1 MVAPVNERDRVV
13 VIGSGPP
20 GATAALFLCRAGV
33 EVLLL
38 EAGPKNAALGLTLRV
53 RGVTLAK
60 LKRPLN
66 GRSGVTKTA
75 DPDAALFEDLSPGGL
90 SNHWS
95 CAVPR
100 FSREDF
106 EDAERA
112 GEEYRWPL
120 GYDDLAPYYD
130 RVEPLLHVA
139 GSTADVPQLPAG
151 KVRHAWKIPRSWR
164 PIADDAPRL
173 GRSVVPMPYAYG
185 ADTTLT
191 LSGTPFNSFVRLI
204 KPARRTGKLSLRCN
218 ARALRLD
225 WSAAEKRVE
234 AVTYLD
240 ATTGR
245 EEQVRCR
252 AVVVAAGAINTPQI
266 LLQSVSSDFPEGLGN
281 VHGVLGRYLHDHPV
295 GKLMIDLK
303 EPMSIHPAAYLTRLP
318 LDRSKPLYAAACM
331 QWSGASM
338 IAKSVLA
345 GHPGRLPSIGFSVFG
360 TMIPTKN
367 DWVIPDVARPAGT
380 ALKLNVH
387 HPPECKQVL
396 DEARD
401 QMLELLERAGYAP
414 RERVW
419 KIETAGNSNHYGGTC
434 RMHADPH
441 FGMLDAWSRMHAA
454 PNVMVADSAAF
465 TTGPEKNP
473 VLTAMALAARGSERL
488 AADLKAD
495 RV

>member
-1 MVAPVNERDRVV
+1 VNERDRVV

-20 GATAALFLCRAGV
+20 GATAALFLCRAGI

-53 RGVTLAK
+53 AGVTLAK

-66 GRSGVTKTA
+66 GRSGVIKTA

-100 FSREDF
+100 FSRDDF

-139 GSTADVPQLPAG
+139 GSTTDVPQLPAG

-204 KPARRTGKLSLRCN
+204 GPARRTGKLSLRYN

-295 GKLMIDLK
+295 GKLMIDLN
-303 EPMSIHPAAYLTRLP
+303 EPVSIHPAAYLTRLP
-318 LDRSKPLYAAACM
+318 LDRSKPLYAAA
-331 QWSGASM
+331 
-338 IAKSVLA
+338 
-345 GHPGRLPSIGFSVFG
+345 
-360 TMIPTKN
+360 
-367 DWVIPDVARPAGT
+367 
-380 ALKLNVH
+380 
-387 HPPECKQVL
+387 
-396 DEARD
+396 
-401 QMLELLERAGYAP
+401 
-414 RERVW
+414 
-419 KIETAGNSNHYGGTC
+419 
-434 RMHADPH
+434 
-441 FGMLDAWSRMHAA
+441 
-454 PNVMVADSAAF
+454 
-465 TTGPEKNP
+465 
-473 VLTAMALAARGSERL
+473 
-488 AADLKAD
+488 
-495 RV
+495 